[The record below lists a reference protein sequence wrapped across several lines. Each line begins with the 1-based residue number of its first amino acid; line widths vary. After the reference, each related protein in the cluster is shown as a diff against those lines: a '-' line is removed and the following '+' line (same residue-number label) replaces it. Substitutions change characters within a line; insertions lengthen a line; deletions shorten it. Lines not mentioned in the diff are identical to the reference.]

1 MSEVLLSSP
10 APHVAQLTLNRPD
23 KRNALNDALRR
34 QLTEHVQAISQSR
47 EHRVLIIT
55 GGPQVFAAGADLK
68 ELSDATPFDLEQKP
82 AAAMWQTLQRCPLPI
97 IAAVN
102 GFAWGGG
109 CELAMH
115 ADLIIAGKSASFAQ
129 PEIKVGIMP
138 GAGGTQR
145 FVRALGKHR
154 AMHFLLSGKPL
165 TAEEAFSRGLVSELT
180 EDDATLST
188 AMARATE
195 LVALPPLAVRLLKDA
210 VNASQEL
217 GLSQGLAYE
226 RRNFQMLFASQ
237 DQKEGMKAFF
247 EKRPAQYQGT

>member
-1 MSEVLLSSP
+1 MSEVLFSSP
-10 APHVAQLTLNRPD
+10 TPYVALLTLNRPD
-23 KRNALNDALRR
+23 KKNALNDALRR
-34 QLTEHVQAISQSR
+34 QLTDHVQSIASAS
-47 EHRVLIIT
+47 EYRVLIIT
-55 GGPQVFAAGADLK
+55 GGPKVFAAGADLK
-68 ELSDATPFDLEQKP
+68 ELLDATPFEFEHKP
-82 AAAMWQTLQRCPLPI
+82 AAGMWQVLQRFPLPI

-115 ADLIIAGKSASFAQ
+115 ADLIIAGKTASFAQ

-165 TAEEAFSRGLVSELT
+165 GAEEAFARGLVSELT
-180 EDDATLST
+180 DDEATLST
-188 AMARATE
+188 AIERAKE
-195 LVALPPLAVRLLKDA
+195 LVALPPLALRLLKDA

-237 DQKEGMKAFF
+237 DQKEGMQAFF
-247 EKRPAQYQGT
+247 AKRSPQYQGT